1 MIIRKCDI
9 ISPLI
14 TLYYKGETRHSSIFS
29 GCISIIVFI
38 LTSIICLYISFDF
51 LFKRNPTSFY
61 YLKKDKNI
69 GIINLTNNYFFHYIT
84 FLNKYSKNDL
94 YDNKTFSVIGI
105 NNASIYIALDN
116 KLSEYNFSHWKYERC
131 ENLNIKYF
139 NISKEEKYFNMSLCL
154 SKYFNNETQSFINY
168 DDENFPY
175 PILENNLDKEYI
187 TNYGIIIKRCE
198 NNTLYNNNTCY
209 NEKIIENKIY
219 NIDMKYIFNY
229 YSNFIDVNNYS
240 QPIESQL
247 NNITFNFDPYYINK
261 NDINLHRTFI
271 KTSDGFFFGNNKIL
285 ETYNFDSLINENM
298 LNYFYLIGEMID
310 IKMLNKAEVYHREYK
325 KFQDIIGN
333 VDGMIELTLI
343 IIEII
348 NNFFYHDYRLINDFN
363 EFIRIKVNKI
373 KSFRGEINNSLS
385 FKNFNSKIMINNYA
399 ENTKITKNYL
409 DIKRINTTI
418 RKTNS
423 KIKKTNIDEDYI
435 SKIQSSNINNIKNFS
450 TQIMTNFQNLS
461 WFTYM
466 MSNFCCIEKKKF
478 KYPKKVLSLRKKIL
492 SEDRLLKNYWKI
504 KILNKGLTNIKMF
517 SDSSFMSLLN
527 EGNKNQIIK

>member
-1 MIIRKCDI
+1 MNIRKCDI

-29 GCISIIVFI
+29 GCISIMVII

-51 LFKRNPTSFY
+51 LFKKNPTSFY

-69 GIINLTNNYFFHYIT
+69 GTINLTYNYFFHYIT
-84 FLNKYSKNDL
+84 VLNKYSKEDL
-94 YDNKTFSVIGI
+94 YDNKTFSIIGI
-105 NNASIYIALDN
+105 NNASIYVTLDN

-131 ENLNIKYF
+131 KNYNLNTP
-139 NISKEEKYFNMSLCL
+139 KEEKYFNISLCL
-154 SKYFNNETQSFINY
+154 SKYFDNETQTFINI
-168 DDENFPY
+168 DDKNFPY

-187 TNYGIIIKRCE
+187 TSYGIIIKGCE
-198 NNTLYNNNTCY
+198 NYSLYNNNTCY
-209 NEKIIENKIY
+209 DERIIEQKIY

-240 QPIESQL
+240 EPIESQL
-247 NNITFNFDPYYINK
+247 NNITFYYEPNYINK

-271 KTSDGFFFGNNKIL
+271 KTSDGFFFDNNKIL
-285 ETYNFDSLINENM
+285 ETYNFDSLINDNI
-298 LNYFYLIGEMID
+298 LNNFNKIAELIN

-333 VDGMIELTLI
+333 VDGMIELTLMI
-343 IIEII
+343 IKIL

-373 KSFRGEINNSLS
+373 KSYRGDINNSLTS
-385 FKNFNSKIMINNYA
+385 KNFNSKIMVNNYA
-399 ENTKITKNYL
+399 SNTKITKNYL
-409 DIKRINTTI
+409 DVKRINTSI

-423 KIKKTNIDEDYI
+423 KIKKTNIDDDFT
-435 SKIQSSNINNIKNFS
+435 SKIQSSKIHNLKNISKRITN
-450 TQIMTNFQNLS
+450 NFQNLS

-466 MSNFCCIEKKKF
+466 MSNFSCMKKKNLNIL
-478 KYPKKVLSLRKKIL
+478 KKL
-492 SEDRLLKNYWKI
+492 
-504 KILNKGLTNIKMF
+504 
-517 SDSSFMSLLN
+517 
-527 EGNKNQIIK
+527 